1 MSLFDTQDLAEI
13 THPDDIG
20 ERLIACRNP
29 ALADEHGRKRDDP
42 PRRDEEAAH
51 PHRRPGRRRAADR
64 CRRHRDRGRGK
75 VIDKYQVG
83 KHFRTMITD
92 TSLDFSRDH
101 TRIDTEAALDGV
113 YVLRTSAPS
122 TDLDPAAVVSGYKN
136 LAPDPA
142 DGSRNFGARGF
153 THAGL
158 STNLA
163 LVGAYMLAGCLSPTS

>member
-1 MSLFDTQDLAEI
+1 M
-13 THPDDIG
+13 
-20 ERLIACRNP
+20 
-29 ALADEHGRKRDDP
+29 
-42 PRRDEEAAH
+42 
-51 PHRRPGRRRAADR
+51 
-64 CRRHRDRGRGK
+64 
-75 VIDKYQVG
+75 IDKYQVG
-83 KHFRTMITD
+83 KHFTMITD
-92 TSLDFSRDH
+92 TSIGFSRDH

-163 LVGAYMLAGCLSPTS
+163 LVGAYMLTGCLSPTS

>member
-1 MSLFDTQDLAEI
+1 M
-13 THPDDIG
+13 
-20 ERLIACRNP
+20 
-29 ALADEHGRKRDDP
+29 
-42 PRRDEEAAH
+42 
-51 PHRRPGRRRAADR
+51 
-64 CRRHRDRGRGK
+64 
-75 VIDKYQVG
+75 IDKYQVG

-92 TSLDFSRDH
+92 TSLGFSRDH

-158 STNLA
+158 SINLA
-163 LVGAYMLAGCLSPTS
+163 LVGPTC